1 VPETLMSVPD
11 GPDVGLTEIELGV
24 LESMKVAGAV
34 SPAMLPIAE
43 IV

>member
-1 VPETLMSVPD
+1 MPETLIRVPD

-34 SPAMLPIAE
+34 SPATLPIAV